1 MSSNTPLVKQND
13 KMTTLIESCIITQKM
28 QLLVDGVVV
37 RIPPIKQEVEGSN
50 PISANPR
57 EVR

>member
-1 MSSNTPLVKQND
+1 
-13 KMTTLIESCIITQKM
+13 MTDAQVWSRSTAALKLKSVLQW
-28 QLLVDGVVV
+28 VGGVVV